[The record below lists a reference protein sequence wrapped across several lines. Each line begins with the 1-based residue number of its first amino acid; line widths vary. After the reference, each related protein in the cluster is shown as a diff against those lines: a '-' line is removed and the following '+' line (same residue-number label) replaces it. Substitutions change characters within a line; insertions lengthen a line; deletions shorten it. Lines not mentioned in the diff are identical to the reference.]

1 MIRRGRL
8 VRLELSW
15 EAGAMSRRMPVSLR
29 VKRDKPHELIVAS
42 VASMVLLNNDISSI
56 VDGIEMGR
64 LVFDNLKKV
73 ILYLLPV
80 SSL

>member
-1 MIRRGRL
+1 ML
-8 VRLELSW
+8 
-15 EAGAMSRRMPVSLR
+15 VSLHIQ
-29 VKRDKPHELIVAS
+29 RDKPHELTMGF